1 MYTEFYRLRSLPFQL
16 GPDPRF
22 FFGSAGHQK
31 AMAYLTY
38 GLTQGEGFIVITGE
52 VGAGKTT
59 LVGRLFETLNPK
71 QLVSGKIVTTQ
82 MNADDTVRLVAGA
95 FGIPSEGVDKAS
107 LLQRIEAFLRNVHA
121 SGRRALL
128 VVDEVQ
134 NLSVSSLEELRML
147 SNFQIGQTTLLQSFL
162 IGQPQFRPIL
172 SSPDLEQLRQRV
184 IASYHLGPLTQ
195 DETKSYIEHR
205 LTMAGWQ
212 QDPVF
217 APGTMES
224 IYQRTDGVPRK
235 INTLCSR
242 LLLFGCLENRHT
254 IEPIMVDQVAEELA
268 QELYLTPESANAPLP
283 KLDLAPRPYQPPAQS
298 PALTPAAAN
307 GADTQHI
314 DELNRRVE
322 ALEAQFGDHDRK
334 LQQTVNI
341 MSKLIER
348 L

>member
-22 FFGSAGHQK
+22 FFGSTGHQK

-59 LVGRLFETLNPK
+59 LVGKLFETLNPK
-71 QLVSGKIVTTQ
+71 QIVSGKIVNTQ
-82 MNADDTVRLVAGA
+82 MGADDTVRLVAGA
-95 FGIPSEGVDKAS
+95 FGIPSEGVEKAT
-107 LLQRIEAFLRNVHA
+107 LLQRIEAFLKNVHA

-134 NLSVSSLEELRML
+134 NLSVRSLEELRML

-162 IGQPQFRPIL
+162 IGQPQFRPIM

-184 IASYHLGPLTQ
+184 IASYHLGPLKEA
-195 DETKSYIEHR
+195 ETKFYIEHR
-205 LTMAGWQ
+205 LTTVGWDN
-212 QDPVF
+212 DPVF
-217 APGTMES
+217 APGTMEA

-242 LLLFGCLENRHT
+242 LLLFGCLEDIHT
-254 IEPIMVDQVAEELA
+254 LEPHMVDQVAEELA
-268 QELYLTPESANAPLP
+268 QELYGTSDSANAPLP
-283 KLDLAPRPYQPPAQS
+283 KPDQPVQLA
-298 PALTPAAAN
+298 ALERSSN
-307 GADTQHI
+307 GGDSHQV
-314 DELNRRVE
+314 DELNRRLDK
-322 ALEAQFGDHDRK
+322 LEVQFGDHDRK